1 MLSVATSPYI
11 ITSWIGGPI
20 SQSIVQGPGYEWGF
34 GVFAIVVPVVMAPL
48 ILLFLYNQHK
58 AQKMGLIEAKRIS
71 LTLRSLKNYAIEVD
85 LLGILLLAGGMA
97 LFLLPF
103 SLYSY
108 QSDGFRANMI
118 ICMIT
123 FGGVLLILFVLH
135 EKYLAPKT
143 FIPFDLLTDRTVFC
157 AGLMFVF
164 VFFNSAVWNS
174 YFFSMLQVVWRL
186 SITNAIY
193 VQAIYRTG
201 SCLFA
206 FAVGLAVRWT
216 GRFKW
221 IAVYFSIP
229 LMILG
234 VGLMIKFR
242 QPNTDLGY
250 VIMTQI
256 FIAFAG
262 GSIVLCGEL
271 AMMAPSKHQHIA
283 AILAILDLFGSTGTA
298 VGGTV
303 ATAIWTSVFPDRL
316 RRYLPPTADVDAIYG
331 SIVSQLFQRPGTPE
345 RAAIDR
351 AYGDAQRYMLIT
363 SVSLLGGALICAA
376 LWRDIKVK
384 DLKQVKGRV
393 F

>member
-1 MLSVATSPYI
+1 
-11 ITSWIGGPI
+11 
-20 SQSIVQGPGYEWGF
+20 
-34 GVFAIVVPVVMAPL
+34 
-48 ILLFLYNQHK
+48 
-58 AQKMGLIEAKRIS
+58 
-71 LTLRSLKNYAIEVD
+71 
-85 LLGILLLAGGMA
+85 
-97 LFLLPF
+97 
-103 SLYSY
+103 
-108 QSDGFRANMI
+108 
-118 ICMIT
+118 
-123 FGGVLLILFVLH
+123 LLILFVLH

-221 IAVYFSIP
+221 IAVYFAIP